1 MLTIVKPFVIAPVYQ
16 HTKTEIMKSVHLFT
30 AVLSLVILF
39 TACQKNNDNTTRD
52 EKETELTQ
60 QSDDQAKFSSDVDLV
75 ADDLNGVLES
85 SNALL
90 GRGTNTTATICN
102 ATVVI
107 DSISNPRTITI
118 TYNGPDC
125 TGLRTRTGTVVAS
138 MPSSMRWKDAGATL
152 TVTITNLKITR
163 VADGKFIT
171 INGSTTHTNVTGGR
185 LRDLPTQGSIVHTI
199 NSNNMT
205 VKFDSSAQQRSW
217 SIAKKRT
224 FSYNNGVVITTTG
237 NHTIGANTNVAEWG
251 TNRFGNTFVT
261 SIEQPLVVTQSC
273 NFRLTA
279 GQVKHEL
286 LARNLTVTF
295 GLNAGG
301 AAITCPGNN
310 PYYMK
315 LVWTGPNGQSYTVIR
330 PY

>member
-1 MLTIVKPFVIAPVYQ
+1 
-16 HTKTEIMKSVHLFT
+16 MKRVHLF
-30 AVLSLVILF
+30 AVVLSVAITF
-39 TACQKNNDNTTRD
+39 TACQKDKSSRD

-90 GRGTNTTATICN
+90 GRGTNTTANICN
-102 ATVVI
+102 ATVVV
-107 DSISNPRTITI
+107 DSISNPRTVTI

-125 TGLRTRTGTVVAS
+125 SGLRTRTGTVVAS
-138 MPSSMRWKDAGATL
+138 MPASMKWKDAGATL
-152 TVTITNLKITR
+152 TVTVTNLKITR
-163 VADGKFIT
+163 VSDGRFIT
-171 INGSTTHTNVTGGR
+171 VNGTTTHTNVSGGR
-185 LRDLPTQGSIVHTI
+185 LRDLPTIGTIVHTI

-205 VKFDSSAQQRSW
+205 VKFDTSALQRSW

-224 FSYNNGVVITTTG
+224 FTYNNGLVITTIG
-237 NHTIGANTNVAEWG
+237 NHTIAGNNKVAEWG
-251 TNRFGNTFVT
+251 TNRFGDAFVT
-261 SIEQPLVVTQSC
+261 SIELPLVVTQAC

-279 GQVKHEL
+279 GQVKHDL
-286 LARNLTVTF
+286 LGRNLTVTF
-295 GLNAGG
+295 GLNASG
-301 AAITCPGNN
+301 AAVSCPGNN

-315 LVWTGPNGQSYTVIR
+315 LVWSGPSGQSYTVIR